1 MAITVATSNSV
12 KKAFAPL
19 GSAFDNSYPE
29 IVTVLGSTSADEER
43 ISTGNMFIAGDYSS
57 AVSYNTGVNILIQNG
72 ANDGIKLIAEI
83 LTSVDCTVQL
93 FETPT
98 FSAAGSAITPKNL
111 NRSSAKVLG
120 ATITKNPTLSAD
132 GTQIGPT
139 ILNQGNIQKALLE
152 NAIILAPSTNYLI
165 KIVSI
170 SSYIGIINTLLQIY
184 QPNL

>member
-1 MAITVATSNSV
+1 MTIAVATSNSI
-12 KKAFAPL
+12 KNAFVPL
-19 GSAFDNSYPE
+19 GSAFDNAFAE

-43 ISTGNMFIAGDYSS
+43 ISSGNMFIAGDYSS
-57 AVSYNTGVNILIQNG
+57 SVSFNTGVNILIQNG
-72 ANDGIKLIAEI
+72 ANDGIKVISDI
-83 LTSVDCTVQL
+83 LTSVDCSVQL

-98 FSAAGSAITPKNL
+98 FSAAGSVITPKNL
-111 NRSSAKVLG
+111 NRSSSKILG

-139 ILNQGNIQKALLE
+139 ILNQSNIKKALLE

-165 KIVSI
+165 KITSI
-170 SSYIGIINTLLQIY
+170 SSYIGIINTLFQIY